1 MLSNE
6 RQYVCARQ
14 VQERLLE
21 CEEAILMGMTL
32 DAVAVSLDG
41 ALEALMELSGE
52 RVTEQVADG
61 VFHQFCVGK

>member
-1 MLSNE
+1 
-6 RQYVCARQ
+6 